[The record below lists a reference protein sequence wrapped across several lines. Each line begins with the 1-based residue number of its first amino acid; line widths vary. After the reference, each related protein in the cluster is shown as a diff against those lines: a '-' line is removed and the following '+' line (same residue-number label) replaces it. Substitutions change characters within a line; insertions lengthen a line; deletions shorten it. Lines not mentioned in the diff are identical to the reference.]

1 MKNNDEPKV
10 GKFGTGVGR
19 PRGFEGGLRCHR
31 CDFAHAE
38 ELEWYER
45 PYRLR
50 VVGFS
55 ADKVIAAVRYFDT
68 EQQVNAW
75 RVGMRHKYG
84 YSIPTIVS
92 RSDLPVDLHHS
103 FTFDPDGDFEWPFAA
118 PDPSAEDVPDTSYYR
133 FPSDDAVVRDA

>member
-1 MKNNDEPKV
+1 MKKHNDEP
-10 GKFGTGVGR
+10 KFGTGVGR

-38 ELEWYER
+38 GLDWHER

-55 ADKVIAAVRYFDT
+55 ADKVIVAVRYFDT

-75 RVGMRHKYG
+75 RVGARQQIG

-92 RSDLPVDLHHS
+92 RSDLPFDFDKFSL
-103 FTFDPDGDFEWPFAA
+103 DPDGDFEWPFDLRAQ
-118 PDPSAEDVPDTSYYR
+118 
-133 FPSDDAVVRDA
+133 DAYEGPADGLSGKVA